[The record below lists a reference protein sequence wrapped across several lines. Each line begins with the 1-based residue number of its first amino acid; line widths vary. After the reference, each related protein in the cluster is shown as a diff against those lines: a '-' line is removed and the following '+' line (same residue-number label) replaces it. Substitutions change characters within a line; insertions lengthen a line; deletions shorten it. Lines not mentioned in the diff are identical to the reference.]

1 MKLGVWLAT
10 ANTAVIEMA
19 KDLRADFA
27 VFDLE
32 HGIFDPTALDALVGF
47 AAALGVLPVVKAGAP
62 EGRFVMEALDRGAAA
77 VLIPQVRDYGHARDV
92 TAYAKYPPLG
102 CRGASGG
109 RVFGYRPASASFYR
123 VEDTRKPCY
132 VMIETAGALEDVE
145 AIAAL
150 PTVDG
155 LFVGPTDLALSRGRP
170 AYEQSPADFADIV
183 RIAAAA
189 RAAGKPWIFPAWSE
203 AEQRFA
209 CDHGASMMVVTNEH
223 GALKAG
229 LQAGLDSARQRLE
242 AVGA

>member
-10 ANTAVIEMA
+10 ANTVAIEMA

-27 VFDLE
+27 VLDLE

-47 AAALGVLPVVKAGAP
+47 ATAEGVLPIVKAGAP

-77 VLIPQVRDYGHARDV
+77 VLIPQVRDLGHAQNV
-92 TAYAKYPPLG
+92 TAYAKYPPMG

-109 RVFGYRPASASFYR
+109 RVFGYKPASASFYR
-123 VEDTRKPCY
+123 NEDTRKPCY
-132 VMIETAGALEDVE
+132 VMIETAGALKDVD

-155 LFVGPTDLALSRGRP
+155 LFVGPTDLSLSCGRP
-170 AYEQSPADFADIV
+170 AYEQSAADFEDIA

-189 RAAGKPWIFPAWSE
+189 AANDKPWIFPAWSDV
-203 AEQRFA
+203 EQRFA
-209 CDHGASMMVVTNEH
+209 RDHGASMMVVANEH
-223 GALKAG
+223 GALKTG
-229 LQAGLDSARQRLE
+229 LQAGLDSARQRLI
-242 AVGA
+242 VI